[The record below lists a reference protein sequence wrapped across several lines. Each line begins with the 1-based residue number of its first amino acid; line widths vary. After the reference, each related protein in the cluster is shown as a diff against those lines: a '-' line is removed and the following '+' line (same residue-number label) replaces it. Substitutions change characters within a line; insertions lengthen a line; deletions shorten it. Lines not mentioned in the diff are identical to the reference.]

1 MSEHMLL
8 PEVDFCAFDLETTG
22 LSNFSRIVEVGA
34 VRFRLE
40 AVHDRFSE
48 LVHPGRSIPE
58 VVIGIHGIT
67 DTMVA
72 GAAAAPEVID
82 RFFEFADGC
91 VLVAHNA
98 AFDSG
103 IMATEL
109 HRAGLEPPE
118 PLILDTIAL
127 ARRFLPRLPSYG
139 LGALSRDLGIGRPR
153 KHRALEDAEACRRI
167 FERTVLSVPE
177 WQGRPLDLLADAAGG
192 CTLRYRPQAPSDLP
206 PGMEAI
212 LAALERRGDV
222 VVVYRGGSKGT
233 VPRRLS
239 PVSVYSAGG
248 HCYMEARCHVDN
260 VTKSFRVD
268 RIASVELWED

>member
-1 MSEHMLL
+1 
-8 PEVDFCAFDLETTG
+8 VDFCAFDLETTG

-34 VRFRLE
+34 VRFRLQDE
-40 AVHDRFSE
+40 RDRFQA

-67 DTMVA
+67 DSMVA
-72 GAAAAPEVID
+72 QAPKAPEVLE
-82 RFFEFADGC
+82 RFLEFADGC
-91 VLVAHNA
+91 VMIAHNA

-103 IMATEL
+103 ILATEL
-109 HRAGLEPPE
+109 HRAGIQPPE

-127 ARRFLPRLPSYG
+127 ARRFLPRVPSYRLDALARH
-139 LGALSRDLGIGRPR
+139 LGAGGARE
-153 KHRALEDAEACRRI
+153 HRALADADACRHI

-177 WQGRPLDLLADAAGG
+177 WRSQALGLLAGAAGG
-192 CTLRYRPQAPSDLP
+192 CTLRYQPEVPADLP
-206 PGMEAI
+206 PGMES
-212 LAALERRGDV
+212 LLGALEKRNDI
-222 VVVYRGGSKGT
+222 VVVYEGGSRGT
-233 VPRRLS
+233 APRRLS

-248 HCYMEARCHVDN
+248 HCYLEARCHADN